1 MSSSSLL
8 KIVKNPEQFRKNVIS
23 KINEYIQDDIK
34 SINIEKS
41 IYNFSIKEATYMKV
55 VKKWD
60 NEYFVIIYTSR
71 LRSIYQNIKNN
82 PTFLEK
88 IKKNDITYDELS
100 NITHQEMFPEHW
112 DELIKE
118 KIKMDKKLF
127 DEKKI
132 ESMSDLIK
140 CKKCKGRE
148 CTYYEL
154 QTRSCD
160 EPATQYYTCLLCDF
174 KWKQ

>member
-1 MSSSSLL
+1 MENRLL
-8 KIVKNPEQFRKNVIS
+8 KIKNPEKFRNNVMI
-23 KINEYIQDDIK
+23 KINKLLNDEKK
-34 SINIEKS
+34 SLNVEKS
-41 IYNFSIKEATYMKV
+41 IFNFSIKEATNMKI

-60 NEYFVIIYTSR
+60 NEYFVLIYFNR
-71 LRSIYQNIKNN
+71 FKSIFINLNKKNN
-82 PTFLEK
+82 KLLEK
-88 IKKNDITYDELS
+88 IINGEITNEDLC
-100 NITHQEMFPEHW
+100 NLTHQEMFPEHW
-112 DELIKE
+112 TEIIKE
-118 KIKMDKKLF
+118 KIKMDKKIF

-132 ESMSDLIK
+132 ESMSDLVK

-160 EPATQYYTCLLCDF
+160 EPATQYYTCLICDN

>member
-1 MSSSSLL
+1 MVV
-8 KIVKNPEQFRKNVIS
+8 IVKTPETFRKNVVK
-23 KINEYIQDDIK
+23 KINELINDEKK

-41 IYNFSIKEATYMKV
+41 IYNFSIKEATNMKV

-60 NEYFVIIYTSR
+60 NEYFVIIYSNR
-71 LRSIYQNIKNN
+71 LRSIYNNMKNN
-82 PTFLEK
+82 KEFINKIINDEITFV
-88 IKKNDITYDELS
+88 ELAG
-100 NITHQEMFPEHW
+100 ITHQEMRPEHW
-112 DELIKE
+112 TELIKE
-118 KIKMDKKLF
+118 KIRMDKKLF
-127 DEKKI
+127 DERKV

-140 CKKCKGRE
+140 CRKCKGRE

-160 EPATQYYTCLLCDF
+160 EPATQYYTCLLCDH

>member
-1 MSSSSLL
+1 MENTLL
-8 KIVKNPEQFRKNVIS
+8 KIKNPEKFRNNVIIQ
-23 KINEYIQDDIK
+23 INYLLNDEKK
-34 SINIEKS
+34 SLNVEKS
-41 IYNFSIKEATYMKV
+41 IFNFSIKEATNMKI

-60 NEYFVIIYTSR
+60 NEYFVLIYFNR
-71 LRSIYQNIKNN
+71 FKSIFINLKKKNGL
-82 PTFLEK
+82 LEK
-88 IKKNDITYDELS
+88 IINEEITNEDLCRL
-100 NITHQEMFPEHW
+100 THQEMFPEHW
-112 DELIKE
+112 TEIIKE
-118 KIKMDKKLF
+118 KIKMDKKIF

-132 ESMSDLIK
+132 ESMSDLVK

-160 EPATQYYTCLLCDF
+160 EPATQYYTCLICDN

>member
-1 MSSSSLL
+1 MTSL
-8 KIVKNPEQFRKNVIS
+8 IVKNPETFRKNVIS
-23 KINEYIQDDIK
+23 KINKLIKDETK

-41 IYNFSIKEATYMKV
+41 IYNFSIKEATNMKV

-60 NEYFVIIYTSR
+60 NEYFVIIYSNR
-71 LRSIYQNIKNN
+71 LRSIYNNMKNN
-82 PTFLEK
+82 ENFINK
-88 IKKNDITYDELS
+88 IINDEITYIELS
-100 NITHQEMFPEHW
+100 NITHQEMCPEHW
-112 DELIKE
+112 IELIKE

-127 DEKKI
+127 DERKV

-140 CKKCKGRE
+140 CRKCKGRE

-160 EPATQYYTCLLCDF
+160 EPATQYYTCLLCDH

>member
-1 MSSSSLL
+1 MENTLL
-8 KIVKNPEQFRKNVIS
+8 KIKNPEKFRNNVIIQ
-23 KINEYIQDDIK
+23 INHLLNDEKK
-34 SINIEKS
+34 SLNVEKS
-41 IYNFSIKEATYMKV
+41 IFNFSIKEATNMKI

-60 NEYFVIIYTSR
+60 NEYFVLIYFNR
-71 LRSIYQNIKNN
+71 FKSIFINLKKKNGL
-82 PTFLEK
+82 LEK
-88 IKKNDITYDELS
+88 IINEEITNEDLCRL
-100 NITHQEMFPEHW
+100 THQEMFPEHW
-112 DELIKE
+112 TEIIKE
-118 KIKMDKKLF
+118 KIKMDKKIF

-132 ESMSDLIK
+132 ESMSDLVK

-160 EPATQYYTCLLCDF
+160 EPATQYYTCLICDN

>member
-1 MSSSSLL
+1 MSSIL
-8 KIVKNPEQFRKNVIS
+8 KIVKNPEKFRNNIVN
-23 KINEYIQDDIK
+23 KINEIVNDEKK
-34 SINIEKS
+34 SMNIEKS
-41 IYNFSIKEATYMKV
+41 VYNYSIKEANIMKV

-60 NEYFVIIYTSR
+60 NEYFVIIYSNR
-71 LRSIYQNIKNN
+71 LRSIYNNMKNN
-82 PTFLEK
+82 SQFLNK
-88 IKKNDITYDELS
+88 IINNEISYKELES
-100 NITHQEMFPEHW
+100 LTHQEIDVEHRE
-112 DELIKE
+112 ELIKE

-132 ESMSDLIK
+132 ESMSDMIK
-140 CKKCKGRE
+140 CRKCKGRE

-160 EPATQYYTCLLCDF
+160 EPATQYYTCLICDH